1 MSEPTDKP
9 CLCGIDAFNRYHHK
23 NEPHAPGCPSAPNA
37 PKEPAAPECKGLP
50 DCNPP
55 SMSPYTGEFWPAV
68 HALNCPKRPAPP
80 PEPTTPEAKS
90 ADFEWD
96 WAEGRARAYTL
107 ETAADRGDRN
117 LGRAYLALR
126 AELAAKDEKLRG
138 LDYLYGELGN
148 QNSFL
153 RAELAEAK
161 AEIERLGGLT
171 NLHTVQLSEGR
182 AELAAEKAAREKA
195 EAERDELALLAV
207 PTDADAEIAV
217 RLRIAEARV
226 EELEALLARFARAEA
241 ALSAYLDRDQ
251 DDSGVDGVEADLG
264 EEEREADEAIKA
276 EGLAI
281 LAARSAKGGANG

>member
-1 MSEPTDKP
+1 MTPTDKP
-9 CLCGIDAFNRYHHK
+9 CLEGCYGGTDHDEQRTYVV
-23 NEPHAPGCPSAPNA
+23 HATGCENA

-161 AEIERLGGLT
+161 AEINRYNAALRDLVGDAAL
-171 NLHTVQLSEGR
+171 LKDQ
-182 AELAAEKAAREKA
+182 LAAERLLVRMQSA
-195 EAERDELALLAV
+195 EAWTTGPSR
-207 PTDADAEIAV
+207 
-217 RLRIAEARV
+217 EAS
-226 EELEALLARFARAEA
+226 EA
-241 ALSAYLDRDQ
+241 AT
-251 DDSGVDGVEADLG
+251 
-264 EEEREADEAIKA
+264 
-276 EGLAI
+276 AI
-281 LAARSAKGGANG
+281 LAARSAKGGAKQ

>member
-1 MSEPTDKP
+1 MTPTDKP
-9 CLCGIDAFNRYHHK
+9 CLPGCREDSHLRYG
-23 NEPHAPGCPSAPNA
+23 EGGVEYLSGPIRVVTGMIHAPNCPNAPNA
-37 PKEPAAPECKGLP
+37 PKEPAAPRCVLDCRFTPLGLNPAVYHAPGCSEADAWCEECKKAK
-50 DCNPP
+50 DACI
-55 SMSPYTGEFWPAV
+55 
-68 HALNCPKRPAPP
+68 CPKRPAPP

-161 AEIERLGGLT
+161 AEINRYNAALRDLVGDAAL
-171 NLHTVQLSEGR
+171 LKDQ
-182 AELAAEKAAREKA
+182 LAAERLLVRMQSA
-195 EAERDELALLAV
+195 EAWTTGPSR
-207 PTDADAEIAV
+207 
-217 RLRIAEARV
+217 EAS
-226 EELEALLARFARAEA
+226 EA
-241 ALSAYLDRDQ
+241 AT
-251 DDSGVDGVEADLG
+251 
-264 EEEREADEAIKA
+264 
-276 EGLAI
+276 AI
-281 LAARSAKGGANG
+281 LAARAAKGGAK